1 MALTLLVIG
10 IKIIQVIVLFVIVL
24 DVLTYAENRKNLT
37 SLEYQENFRFV
48 KGDIGDFLY
57 NR

>member
-1 MALTLLVIG
+1 LALTLLVIG